1 MTLLYYDPLFLE
13 HETGWHPE
21 NRTRLEHIWRL
32 LESSGLAAGC
42 ERPAWT
48 PATNDQLIRVHS
60 RGYLDTLAERIASGG
75 GYLDADTPCGPRSLD
90 AARLAAGAALD
101 AVRRVVAG
109 PDRKAL
115 CVVRPPGHHALPE
128 RAMGFCL
135 LGNLAIAARA
145 AVEELGL
152 ERVLIVDWDV
162 HHGNG
167 TNDIF
172 HEDPRVLYVSLHQS
186 PLYPGTGPPRD
197 DGSGDG
203 RGFTVNLPVHPGS
216 GDAVY
221 RSLIDHVV
229 VPLAGQFSPQ
239 LVLISAGYDAHAEDP
254 MADCEVT
261 EEGFAAMTGSIRA
274 AAAEL
279 EAPLGAVLEGGYALG
294 ALARSV
300 AATLEVLGAPDAA
313 AVEPAPST
321 PASREARARLTEH
334 WPGLAD

>member
-135 LGNLAIAARA
+135 LGNVAIAARA

-167 TNDIF
+167 TQDVF
-172 HEDPRVLYVSLHQS
+172 WRDPRVAFLSIHRW
-186 PLYPGTGPPRD
+186 PFYPGTGRAD
-197 DGSGDG
+197 ETGG
-203 RGFTVNLPVHPGS
+203 
-216 GDAVY
+216 GDALGTKLNIPVEFGTS
-221 RSLIDHVV
+221 RSDILDAFRRGLDD
-229 VPLAGQFSPQ
+229 LATRFRPQ
-239 LVLISAGYDAHAEDP
+239 LVMVSAGFDALRDDPVGSLNLEVEDFV
-254 MADCEVT
+254 ALTQEV
-261 EEGFAAMTGSIRA
+261 RA
-274 AAAEL
+274 AAHGWSEGKL
-279 EAPLGAVLEGGYALG
+279 VSVLEGGYDPEGLS
-294 ALARSV
+294 RCV
-300 AATLEVLGAPDAA
+300 AAH
-313 AVEPAPST
+313 
-321 PASREARARLTEH
+321 LTE
-334 WPGLAD
+334 LISDER